1 MTEML
6 GTPGQLILDLNL
18 ETKEY
23 IIKKNYNITYT
34 HTHIDFYRQSEFE

>member
-23 IIKKNYNITYT
+23 IIKKKLQYNIHT
-34 HTHIDFYRQSEFE
+34 HTHRFL